1 VRLIDPVT
9 GPFLLEMVDYKLRVF
24 SDGFYARQDP
34 QSGPGW
40 YVFGRSKEDVIKLVA
55 RPDVPDRAHPHYNIK
70 VRRGWR
76 LKREAFVIAAY
87 LNSTY
92 RGWVPP
98 EAEHHKAAKDLHLA
112 LEETHRQMADL
123 WASMTKLQ
131 QANFPNYFATEQVA
145 HHTLDKY
152 KELK

>member
-1 VRLIDPVT
+1 MRLIDPVT

-40 YVFGRSKEDVIKLVA
+40 YVFGRSKEDVVKLVA
-55 RPDVPDRAHPHYNIK
+55 RPDIPSRVHPHYNIK
-70 VRRGWR
+70 VSRGWK

-92 RGWVPP
+92 RGWMPP
-98 EAEHHKAAKDLHLA
+98 ATEHHAAALDMKVA
-112 LEETHRQMADL
+112 LEEAHTLIKDL
-123 WASMTKLQ
+123 SDFIPSDFQDLHSR
-131 QANFPNYFATEQVA
+131 YLATEQVV

-152 KELK
+152 KDLK